1 MSYEYCI
8 LCEKDSAYK
17 LFARALGGYSGNYHG
32 HSYCLTHSVG
42 HCLNLVDP
50 EEQVT
55 DIQVQAKIMSQR
67 TEDFP
72 WDHSQFIWKKQAQPG
87 KKKVLASIK
96 KVAQQCDKMVIAT
109 DTDLSGEG
117 DLLAWEILDY
127 IHWKGPVL
135 RMEFVDSETSIQ
147 KGFDDLHPIV
157 DKAHHGA
164 YQRAYARQRFDFL
177 SIQLSR
183 IAADQARR
191 NGWPVSSIRMGRL
204 KSVILALVAHQN
216 ALYDNYVKTPFYEV
230 RYKDNQGNV
239 FKRVLRSDDP
249 KRFAQ
254 KQQAEQE
261 LNQFMPDTVVT
272 GQPVLKHTAPPKLL
286 DLSSLGARLA
296 KQGYTPNEVLTV
308 YQKMYEAK
316 YISYPRTEDKGITVE
331 QFNELLPL
339 VDRIAQVVGVDPQ
352 RLTVRTPRKQI
363 IQKTAKHGA
372 NRPWERVP
380 QDLSELDHFDREN
393 KAKDGCARA
402 IYLQLAR
409 NYLAMLCDDY
419 TYEQTVAHLAQ
430 HPDFKCTVNIPKAWG
445 WKLVF
450 QDDSDGDKATAKQLG
465 KRAQAFV
472 YEGANSR
479 PKRPTLKFISKY
491 LIDNNIGTGS
501 TRLKTVNDL
510 TKGKDG
516 KHPELKIVRGSYRLT
531 PLGRAN
537 AELARG
543 TMISNTNVTRQL
555 LAAMKEV
562 GDFKQ
567 QPATILGY
575 ADKIVI
581 HDLPVISQNA
591 AGLAQRLSS
600 DVVKHLKKGEQR
612 QYVAKKVLFYQ
623 GKPVKVSASYG
634 GHVFTDEE
642 LQKLGN
648 GKAVTF
654 VFINRY
660 GQRKRVTGAL
670 QKVRGR
676 KQAMRFE
683 PNKGKDGKPIFHN
696 A

>member
-17 LFARALGGYSGNYHG
+17 LFARALGGYSGSYHG

-42 HCLNLVDP
+42 HILELMPP
-50 EEQVT
+50 EKQVSNP
-55 DIQVQAKIMSQR
+55 QLQAKLKSWR
-67 TEDFP
+67 TEDLP
-72 WDHSQFIWKKQAQPG
+72 WDHRTFMWKKQPTI
-87 KKKVLASIK
+87 KKVLTQIK
-96 KVAQQCDKMVIAT
+96 KTAQQCNKMVIAT
-109 DTDLSGEG
+109 DTDPSGEG

-147 KGFDDLHPIV
+147 KGFDDLHPII
-157 DKAHHGA
+157 DQAHHGA
-164 YQRAYARQRFDFL
+164 YQQAYARQKFDFL
-177 SIQLSR
+177 SMQLSR
-183 IAADQARR
+183 AATDQTRR
-191 NGWPVSSIRMGRL
+191 NGFPVTVIRMGRL
-204 KSVILALVAHQN
+204 KSVIMALVAHQN

-230 RYKDNQGNV
+230 RYKDDQSNV
-239 FKRVLRSDDP
+239 FKRALKSDDP
-249 KRFAQ
+249 ERFAQ

-331 QFNELLPL
+331 QFNDLLPL
-339 VDRIAQVVGVDPQ
+339 VDQIAKVVGVDPQ

-372 NRPWERVP
+372 NRPGEKVP

-393 KAKDGCARA
+393 KAKNGCARA

-419 TYEQTVAHLAQ
+419 TYEQTAAHLAQ

-465 KRAQAFV
+465 KQAQAFV
-472 YEGANSR
+472 YEGANPR

-501 TRLKTVNDL
+501 TRLSTVNDL
-510 TKGKDG
+510 TRGKNA
-516 KHPELKIVRGSYRLT
+516 ELKVVRGSYRLT
-531 PLGRAN
+531 PVGIVN
-537 AELARG
+537 AELVQG
-543 TMISNTNVTRQL
+543 TMIGNTNVTRQL

-562 GDFKQ
+562 RDFKQ
-567 QPATILGY
+567 QPATIVGY
-575 ADKIVI
+575 ADKIVA
-581 HDLPVISQNA
+581 HDLPVITQNA
-591 AGLAQRLSS
+591 SQLTQKLS
-600 DVVKHLKKGEQR
+600 DKALKQLK
-612 QYVAKKVLFYQ
+612 Q
-623 GKPVKVSASYG
+623 GKQREPKEKVELRFNGKQVTVNASWG
-634 GHVFTDEE
+634 GHYFTAQE
-642 LQKLGN
+642 LQKLAQ
-648 GKAVTF
+648 GKMITF
-654 VFINRY
+654 VFTNSS
-660 GQRKRVTGAL
+660 GHRKRVTGSL
-670 QKVRGR
+670 QEQTYKRHKFVG
-676 KQAMRFE
+676 FE
-683 PNKGKDGKPIFHN
+683 PKKDAQGKPMFHD